1 MATYIPFQCLLYL
14 QNDRVMTLVADKL
27 WLEGEKER
35 KEEEERQRL
44 EAEQVA
50 QGKLLVTLT

>member
-1 MATYIPFQCLLYL
+1 
-14 QNDRVMTLVADKL
+14 MTLVVDKL

-50 QGKLLVTLT
+50 QGKLLKS